1 MHHRECKHTLKRPI
15 GITSTNRAAQPELLH
30 QNQLHSSTSPG
41 RKEEEIMCNEEF
53 YLEYL
58 EQRRHAP
65 NELIAARK
73 AFHNALED
81 YIEALQECEFF
92 STIDFLQNRS
102 RAEETKKGER

>member
-1 MHHRECKHTLKRPI
+1 MPPD
-15 GITSTNRAAQPELLH
+15 STTYQGASTAEAAQTQIH
-30 QNQLHSSTSPG
+30 NTTASG

-58 EQRRHAP
+58 KQRRHAP
-65 NELIAARK
+65 NKLIAARK